1 MFMIQFLT
9 EGKNVFNFDPSKES
23 RLGLLPRYAKNESQ
37 IRWFTIPPCMIFHT
51 GKYLVACHIH
61 HFHFVHSIIMGQ
73 VVMNECNLISKDI
86 RFHFAQYVMTLY
98 LVI

>member
-9 EGKNVFNFDPSKES
+9 EGKHVFNFDPSKEA
-23 RLGLLPRYAKNESQ
+23 RLGLLPRYANNESQ

-61 HFHFVHSIIMGQ
+61 YFHFVNSIIMGQ
-73 VVMNECNLISKDI
+73 VVMNESNPISKDI
-86 RFHFAQYVMTLY
+86 CFQFAQYVMILY
-98 LVI
+98 HVI